1 MFERYTEAARRT
13 LFFSRD
19 EARTCGADAIETEH
33 LLLGLMRDSN
43 GVIRRIL
50 ASSKVSIE
58 DIRWDIALSVVT
70 GESAHYG

>member
-50 ASSKVSIE
+50 AA
-58 DIRWDIALSVVT
+58 RRCR
-70 GESAHYG
+70 